1 MGVGAWLLL
10 GNPVR
15 GVAKATVWLLE
26 EREALKKK
34 PISITATAYTLK
46 ALAVAGAFYLFN
58 DFHIRLKRHPIPGT
72 IELQKVA
79 LISSLAGNNQQ

>member
-1 MGVGAWLLL
+1 MSAFYV
-10 GNPVR
+10 
-15 GVAKATVWLLE
+15 
-26 EREALKKK
+26 
-34 PISITATAYTLK
+34 TAYVGVVWVRTMPAYRLK
-46 ALAVAGAFYLFN
+46 TSASAGVFYFFN